1 MIRQIIIENYK
12 SIHKATIDRDAI
24 GIGTILKRC
33 LRFRV
38 WVERLIS
45 ACSSE

>member
-24 GIGTILKRC
+24 GIGTILERC
-33 LRFRV
+33 PRFRV

-45 ACSSE
+45 ACSYE

>member
-1 MIRQIIIENYK
+1 MIRQIIIKNYK

-24 GIGTILKRC
+24 GIGTILERC
-33 LRFRV
+33 PRFRA

-45 ACSSE
+45 ACCHE